1 MSEDGFD
8 AATDYVRV
16 GVKSGGCSGLSY
28 DLKFDKAKSEDDKI
42 FIDNEITIAVE
53 KIFPISSRNN
63 IRVLRRNKRKRIYI
77 QQSKCK

>member
-8 AATDYVRV
+8 AATDYVSRSQKWRMFWFV
-16 GVKSGGCSGLSY
+16 LW
-28 DLKFDKAKSEDDKI
+28 FEIWQKSEDDKI

-53 KIFPISSRNN
+53 KIFLYLAGTILEFSGGINGKD
-63 IRVLRRNKRKRIYI
+63 LF

>member
-16 GVKSGGCSGLSY
+16 GSKWRMFWFVLWFKIWQSQ
-28 DLKFDKAKSEDDKI
+28 SEDDKI
-42 FIDNEITIAVE
+42 FIDNEITIAVK
-53 KIFPISSRNN
+53 KIFLYLWNN
-63 IRVLRRNKRKRIYI
+63 IRVLWRNKRKRIYI